1 MKREPQ
7 IVEFKQSW
15 HDEYL
20 KHGVCHDCSGSTK
33 QELTGIAL
41 QQFILKKMGRTW
53 DDVGNERATI
63 EDIDCVAID
72 YFPREVDETSF
83 ADISCGLGTFLQE
96 AFQFVVDCATRWYE
110 QNAPAHLE
118 EGAHGEKRLPF
129 TDRDLPLVVGAT

>member
-15 HDEYL
+15 HNEYL
-20 KHGVCHDCSGSTK
+20 KHGVCHDRSGSTK

-83 ADISCGLGTFLQE
+83 ADISCGSGTFLQ
-96 AFQFVVDCATRWYE
+96 VSI
-110 QNAPAHLE
+110 
-118 EGAHGEKRLPF
+118 EKVSGQGRRGSP
-129 TDRDLPLVVGAT
+129 PG

>member
-1 MKREPQ
+1 MAQSSERYGMKREPK

-20 KHGVCHDCSGSTK
+20 KHGVCHDRSGSTK

-72 YFPREVDETSF
+72 YFPREVDETSYCRHLVWIGDLS
-83 ADISCGLGTFLQE
+83 ARGISVYRRLCNKMVRAECT
-96 AFQFVVDCATRWYE
+96 CAS
-110 QNAPAHLE
+110 
-118 EGAHGEKRLPF
+118 
-129 TDRDLPLVVGAT
+129 